1 MMIENF
7 IKCPGLGN
15 LGVGM
20 YVGLNSTAHYPEWEI
35 VSEMGEISRFG
46 DKFFYLRLFCGPIG
60 RLSPTRVTFA
70 QTEIVTRLESCN
82 SITRGQPYAKSC
94 W

>member
-20 YVGLNSTAHYPEWEI
+20 YGPGTLKLHAQDN
-35 VSEMGEISRFG
+35 ISGNVVPCIDG
-46 DKFFYLRLFCGPIG
+46 DEADLLF
-60 RLSPTRVTFA
+60 L
-70 QTEIVTRLESCN
+70 
-82 SITRGQPYAKSC
+82 YK
-94 W
+94 